1 MEEGEGAG
9 CEEAFLMPPFGVRF
23 SRKAWNLVVNPRLAA
38 SSSLQ
43 LLLISW
49 AVMAC
54 FLHWK
59 VVGQSWAPKYFPS
72 LFPWQ
77 LWAFN
82 GGFNMIIKRQN
93 FNEILSVF
101 MV

>member
-1 MEEGEGAG
+1 VEEGEGAG

-49 AVMAC
+49 AVVAC

-59 VVGQSWAPKYFPS
+59 VAGQMLPMGPQLLPITFP
-72 LFPWQ
+72 LAT
-77 LWAFN
+77 L
-82 GGFNMIIKRQN
+82 GFYEWGLKI
-93 FNEILSVF
+93 
-101 MV
+101 

>member
-1 MEEGEGAG
+1 
-9 CEEAFLMPPFGVRF
+9 MPPFGVRF